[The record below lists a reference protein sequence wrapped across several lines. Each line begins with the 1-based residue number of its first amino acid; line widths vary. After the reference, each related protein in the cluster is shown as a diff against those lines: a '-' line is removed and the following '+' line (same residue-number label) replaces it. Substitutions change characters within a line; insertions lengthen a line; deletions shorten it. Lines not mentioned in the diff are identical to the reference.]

1 MTMGAESSQLR
12 EATDARLAELQRGG
26 RVIGPPMSPTP
37 PSSPEAQRNTTKPR
51 GLGANHNDARSPDPD
66 PSKSVKKKKKKKK
79 KKRRESLGTDGTND
93 PLDAAT
99 AAMADDTV
107 EHAPAHESHKKRKS
121 KKSRGEK
128 HHGAESPDAQHL
140 LVSHALG
147 GSPPSGQQ
155 PAMNGV
161 AEHAPTLD
169 TEVAEQEVIPAS
181 SVEDIEPAQV
191 KSEPGI
197 DADDVQ
203 DHELPFRIADDSIVD
218 GDYSRQKSPFM
229 HKRQMSIV
237 DDRSEP
243 QSDDELPLPDLQPG
257 QIKTEPPSSES
268 ESDLASPSVAR
279 LDRLERSRSRS
290 ISRPP
295 LVKPANQS
303 VSIYMHP
310 YCSGVVR

>member
-26 RVIGPPMSPTP
+26 RVIGPPMSPEP
-37 PSSPEAQRNTTKPR
+37 PSSPEAQRNTTKSR
-51 GLGANHNDARSPDPD
+51 GLAANNDDARSPDLN
-66 PSKSVKKKKKKKK
+66 PSKSVKKKKKKK
-79 KKRRESLGTDGTND
+79 KKRRESLGSDGAND
-93 PLDAAT
+93 PPDAAT
-99 AAMADDTV
+99 AAMADDT
-107 EHAPAHESHKKRKS
+107 EHAPAHESPKKRKT
-121 KKSRGEK
+121 KKSRSKK

-147 GSPPSGQQ
+147 GSPPSGQ
-155 PAMNGV
+155 PVMNGI

-169 TEVAEQEVIPAS
+169 TEAVEQEVIPAS

-191 KSEPGI
+191 KSEPVI

-203 DHELPFRIADDSIVD
+203 DHELPFRIAGDSIVD

-237 DDRSEP
+237 DDRSEA
-243 QSDDELPLPDLQPG
+243 QSDDELPLPDLQPS

-290 ISRPP
+290 VSRPP
-295 LVKPANQS
+295 LFKPANQS
-303 VSIYMHP
+303 VSVYMHP
-310 YCSGVVR
+310 C

>member
-26 RVIGPPMSPTP
+26 RVIGPPMSPEP
-37 PSSPEAQRNTTKPR
+37 PSSPEAQHSTIKPR
-51 GLGANHNDARSPDPD
+51 DLGANHDDAQSPNSN
-66 PSKSVKKKKKKKK
+66 PSKPVKKKKKKK
-79 KKRRESLGTDGTND
+79 KKRRESLGSDGVNEH
-93 PLDAAT
+93 PDAAT
-99 AAMADDTV
+99 AAMVDHTV
-107 EHAPAHESHKKRKS
+107 EFAPAHDSPKKKKS
-121 KKSRGEK
+121 KKARSKKANGVQ
-128 HHGAESPDAQHL
+128 SPDAQHV
-140 LVSHALG
+140 LVSHAVG

-169 TEVAEQEVIPAS
+169 TEAVEQEVIPAS
-181 SVEDIEPAQV
+181 SVENIEPAQL

-197 DADDVQ
+197 DADDVE
-203 DHELPFRIADDSIVD
+203 DHELPFRIAGDSIVD
-218 GDYSRQKSPFM
+218 GDYLRQKSPFI

-237 DDRSEP
+237 DDRSEA
-243 QSDDELPLPDLQPG
+243 QSGDELPLQPN

-268 ESDLASPSVAR
+268 ESDLASPSIAR
-279 LDRLERSRSRS
+279 LDRLKRSRSRS

-295 LVKPANQS
+295 LVKPAIES

>member
-12 EATDARLAELQRGG
+12 EATDSRMAELQRGG

-37 PSSPEAQRNTTKPR
+37 PSSPEPQRNTTKSR
-51 GLGANHNDARSPDPD
+51 GLGATNDDARSPNSN
-66 PSKSVKKKKKKKK
+66 PSKSAKKKKKKK
-79 KKRRESLGTDGTND
+79 KKRRESLRSDDAND
-93 PLDAAT
+93 RPDPAAAT
-99 AAMADDTV
+99 MTDDIP
-107 EHAPAHESHKKRKS
+107 ENAPALESPKKKKS
-121 KKSRGEK
+121 KKSKGKK
-128 HHGAESPDAQHL
+128 HTGVESPDAQHL
-140 LVSHALG
+140 LVSHAVG

-155 PAMNGV
+155 PATNGI
-161 AEHAPTLD
+161 AEHAQTLD
-169 TEVAEQEVIPAS
+169 TEAAEQDVIPAS
-181 SVEDIEPAQV
+181 SVEDIESAQL

-203 DHELPFRIADDSIVD
+203 DHELPFRIAGDSIVD
-218 GDYSRQKSPFM
+218 GDYPRQKSPFL

-237 DDRSEP
+237 GDRSEA
-243 QSDDELPLPDLQPG
+243 QSSDELPLPDLQPS

-290 ISRPP
+290 VSRPP
-295 LVKPANQS
+295 LFKPANQS

-310 YCSGVVR
+310 C

>member
-37 PSSPEAQRNTTKPR
+37 PSSPEPPRNTTKSR
-51 GLGANHNDARSPDPD
+51 GLGANNDDAQSPDPN
-66 PSKSVKKKKKKKK
+66 PSKSAKKKKKKKK
-79 KKRRESLGTDGTND
+79 KKRRESLGSDDAND
-93 PLDAAT
+93 RPDAA
-99 AAMADDTV
+99 AATMADDIP
-107 EHAPAHESHKKRKS
+107 ENAPALESPKKKKS
-121 KKSRGEK
+121 KKSKGKK
-128 HHGAESPDAQHL
+128 HTGVESPDAQHL

-155 PAMNGV
+155 PAMNGI

-169 TEVAEQEVIPAS
+169 TEAAEQDVIPAS
-181 SVEDIEPAQV
+181 SVEDIEPAQL

-197 DADDVQ
+197 DADEVQ
-203 DHELPFRIADDSIVD
+203 DHELPFRIAGDSIVD
-218 GDYSRQKSPFM
+218 GDYPRQKSPFI
-229 HKRQMSIV
+229 HKREMSIV
-237 DDRSEP
+237 DDRSEA
-243 QSDDELPLPDLQPG
+243 QSDDELPLPDLQQS

-268 ESDLASPSVAR
+268 ESDLASPSAAR

-290 ISRPP
+290 VSRPP
-295 LVKPANQS
+295 LFKPANQS

-310 YCSGVVR
+310 C

>member
-37 PSSPEAQRNTTKPR
+37 PSSPEANRNTTKSR
-51 GLGANHNDARSPDPD
+51 GTGANNDDARSPDLD
-66 PSKSVKKKKKKKK
+66 PSKFVKKKKKKK
-79 KKRRESLGTDGTND
+79 KKRRESLGGDGAND
-93 PLDAAT
+93 PPDAAT

-107 EHAPAHESHKKRKS
+107 EPAPAHESHKKRKS

-128 HHGAESPDAQHL
+128 HHGAESSDAQHL
-140 LVSHALG
+140 PVSHALG

-169 TEVAEQEVIPAS
+169 TEAVEQEVIPAS
-181 SVEDIEPAQV
+181 SVEDVEPAQL

-197 DADDVQ
+197 DADDVE
-203 DHELPFRIADDSIVD
+203 DHELPFRIAGNSIVD
-218 GDYSRQKSPFM
+218 GDYPRQKSPFI

-237 DDRSEP
+237 DDRSEA
-243 QSDDELPLPDLQPG
+243 QSDDELPLPDLQPS
-257 QIKTEPPSSES
+257 QVKTEPPSSES

-295 LVKPANQS
+295 LVKPANES
-303 VSIYMHP
+303 VSIYMYP